1 MRKNKTSNN
10 SKNPASSKNDGRP
23 SENTKNETSQE
34 IFIDFKNLN
43 KDEYGMTKSFA
54 R

>member
-10 SKNPASSKNDGRP
+10 SKNPASSKNDGP